1 MNRQTKEFLDIET
14 AFKKTQPTANII
26 KVQRIQNRRLWTVFQ
41 TELNFLKEKYGGK
54 EVDVRYLYYGTRVT
68 PPSLIYESEEG
79 FDMRFYAAGM
89 WGRAICFAVTS
100 EYSNN
105 FRFQLPDGNF

>member
-1 MNRQTKEFLDIET
+1 LNRQTKEFLDIET

-54 EVDVRYLYYGTRVT
+54 EVDVRYLYHGTRAT
-68 PPSLIYESEEG
+68 PPPLIYESEEG
-79 FDMRFYAAGM
+79 FDMKFSPGGM
-89 WGRAICFAVTS
+89 WGRANYFAVNS
-100 EYSNN
+100 SYSNSY
-105 FRFQLPDGNF
+105 RSQLPDGNF

>member
-1 MNRQTKEFLDIET
+1 LNRQTKEFLDIET

-54 EVDVRYLYYGTRVT
+54 
-68 PPSLIYESEEG
+68 
-79 FDMRFYAAGM
+79 
-89 WGRAICFAVTS
+89 
-100 EYSNN
+100 
-105 FRFQLPDGNF
+105 